1 MVSIVNSFVAVV
13 VSKGASCLNMSLAVV
28 YPCFSLL
35 YIVTRCLILLIWKLV
50 IKEIIFV
57 LVSLFYRLFKN
68 TLCLCEIAI
77 RDYHGSNGAPSSEI
91 LSL

>member
-13 VSKGASCLNMSLAVV
+13 VFKGASCLNMSLAVV

-57 LVSLFYRLFKN
+57 LVSLSPFDFTGSLKIHCVSAN
-68 TLCLCEIAI
+68 TKFLQIAI
-77 RDYHGSNGAPSSEI
+77 
-91 LSL
+91 